1 MEPVTDFLRSLGAY
15 LARQR
20 WYAGDSAPEVVQIR
34 VDEEIN
40 GLRHLLVD
48 ADGATY
54 QLLLARHDNEHP
66 PDFLQRH
73 NHADLSG
80 WHDALADSDASLNLL
95 DLVVGGT
102 EQAQRARPLG
112 AEQSNSSVV
121 YDERLILK
129 LFRRISPGPNPEVE
143 VTEGLARVGFPH
155 VAAPVAVWRRQGTD
169 LAVVQPF
176 LVGATDGWSLALTS
190 LRDLLADG
198 PEDPAEA
205 GGDFAAEARRLGQLT
220 AEMHLGLADAF
231 GTTEAEV
238 GAWADSVAA
247 QLDRHGVIGGDEVV
261 AAVRAAAEG
270 GRAIRAHGD
279 FHLGQV
285 LRTDTGWYVLDFEG
299 EPTRPVEERMAPA
312 SPLKDVTGML
322 RSLQYAGAVALSERA
337 KGTNTDRLAAQAE
350 SWEARNR
357 SAYMSGYFGVDGI
370 NALLPTDP
378 RPLLRGLE
386 LEKAAYELGY
396 ERAYRP
402 HWAEIP
408 RAAIDRLLCG

>member
-1 MEPVTDFLRSLGAY
+1 MTDLLDHLGVY
-15 LARQR
+15 MARQR
-20 WYAGDSAPEVVQIR
+20 WYGGDSPPEVVQIR
-34 VDEEIN
+34 VDEMI
-40 GLRHLLVD
+40 GRLRHLLVD

-54 QLLLARHDNEHP
+54 QLLLAAHDDEFPPEFLHGHP
-66 PDFLQRH
+66 QAHLP
-73 NHADLSG
+73 A
-80 WHDALADSDASLNLL
+80 WHDALIDSDASLALL
-95 DLVVGGT
+95 HEVTGGA
-102 EQAQRARPLG
+102 EPALRARLLG

-129 LFRRISPGPNPEVE
+129 LFRRLTPGPNPDVE
-143 VTEGLARVGFPH
+143 VTEALGRVGFPH
-155 VAAPVAVWRRQGTD
+155 VAVPVGVWRRGLTD

-198 PEDPAEA
+198 PDDPAQA
-205 GGDFAAEARRLGQLT
+205 GGDFAAEAGRLGQLT
-220 AEMHLGLADAF
+220 AEMHLALAEAF
-231 GTTEAEV
+231 GTEPGDV
-238 GAWADSVAA
+238 HAWADGVAA
-247 QLDRHGVIGGDEVV
+247 QLAKHGVTGGDEVI

-270 GRAIRAHGD
+270 GKAIRVHGD

-285 LRTDTGWYVLDFEG
+285 LRTDAGWYVLDFEG
-299 EPTRPVEERMAPA
+299 EPARPVEERMAPA

-322 RSLQYAGAVALSERA
+322 RSFQYAGAVALTERA
-337 KGTNTDRLAAQAE
+337 EGTNIDRLAAQTE

-370 NALLPTDP
+370 SLLLPLDA
-378 RPLLRGLE
+378 RPLLRALE

>member
-1 MEPVTDFLRSLGAY
+1 MTDLLDHLGVY
-15 LARQR
+15 MARQR
-20 WYAGDSAPEVVQIR
+20 WYGGDSPPEVVQIR
-34 VDEEIN
+34 VDEMI
-40 GLRHLLVD
+40 GRLRHLLVD

-54 QLLLARHDNEHP
+54 QLLLAAHDDEFPPEFLHGHP
-66 PDFLQRH
+66 QAHLP
-73 NHADLSG
+73 A
-80 WHDALADSDASLNLL
+80 WHDALIDSDASLALL
-95 DLVVGGT
+95 HEVTGGA
-102 EQAQRARPLG
+102 EPALRARLLG

-129 LFRRISPGPNPEVE
+129 LFRRLTPGPNPDVE
-143 VTEGLARVGFPH
+143 VTEALGRVGFPH
-155 VAAPVAVWRRQGTD
+155 VAVPVGVWRRGRTD

-198 PEDPAEA
+198 PDDPAQA
-205 GGDFAAEARRLGQLT
+205 GGDFAAEAGRLGQLT
-220 AEMHLGLADAF
+220 AEMHLALAEAF
-231 GTTEAEV
+231 GTEPGDV
-238 GAWADSVAA
+238 HAWADGVAA
-247 QLDRHGVIGGDEVV
+247 QLAKHGVTGGDEVI

-270 GRAIRAHGD
+270 GKAIRVHGD

-285 LRTDTGWYVLDFEG
+285 LRTDAGWYVLDFEG
-299 EPTRPVEERMAPA
+299 EPARPVEERMAPA

-322 RSLQYAGAVALSERA
+322 RSFQYAGAVALTERA
-337 KGTNTDRLAAQAE
+337 EGTNIDRLAAQTE

-370 NALLPTDP
+370 SLLLPLDA
-378 RPLLRGLE
+378 RPLLRALE